1 MSKNTIKYQFI
12 LHLIVLVWGVT
23 GILGDHI
30 DLPSVHLDFLQ
41 SKFGISS
48 KIVFFRT
55 GIALASLLLV
65 GLFVKKIGKVSLKKM
80 SLIIGVGGIVGLHW
94 ITFFYAIK
102 ISTVSIGVVCMSMS
116 TLFTSFLEP
125 LIFKRKIQISEIII
139 SIFILLGIVIIFG
152 FESQYKLGI
161 ISGLISA
168 FLAALFTVI
177 NGKLIKSTNS
187 FNITKYEMIG
197 AFSVASIAIYLNGEV
212 NSDLLNI
219 STTNWIYLGILG
231 VICTTLAFLISVW
244 VMKFVSPFT
253 VSISI
258 NMEPIYTIIIA
269 VILNPFK
276 EQMSIGFYV
285 GGTIIITAIFI
296 NAYLKKRKRRKKAV

>member
-1 MSKNTIKYQFI
+1 SI
-12 LHLIVLVWGVT
+12 
-23 GILGDHI
+23 
-30 DLPSVHLDFLQ
+30 HLDFFL

-65 GLFVKKIGKVSLKKM
+65 GLFLKNTGKISLNKIL
-80 SLIIGVGGIVGLHW
+80 LIIGVGCIVGLHW
-94 ITFFYAIK
+94 IAFFYAIK

-139 SIFILLGIVIIFG
+139 SIFILLGIIIIFG
-152 FESQYKLGI
+152 FESQYKWGI

-177 NGKLIKSTNS
+177 NGKLIKTTNS
-187 FNITKYEMIG
+187 FNITKFEMLG
-197 AFSVASIAIYLNGEV
+197 AFSVASMAILLNGEA
-212 NSDLLNI
+212 NPDLLFI
-219 STTNWIYLGILG
+219 STANWIYLGILG
-231 VICTTLAFLISVW
+231 VACTTLAFLLSVW

-269 VILNPFK
+269 IILNPFK
-276 EQMSIGFYV
+276 EKMSTGFYV
-285 GGTIIITAIFI
+285 GGLIIILSIFT
-296 NAYLKKRKRRKKAV
+296 NAYLKKIKRKKLTISN